1 MNFID
6 LNCDMGE
13 SFGAYS
19 IGHDKEILKYVSSAN
34 IACGFHAGD
43 PIVMHNTVK
52 MALES
57 NVAIGAHVG
66 FQDLMGFGRRII
78 NISPREAY
86 DITVYQ
92 LGALYGFTKAQG
104 GSIKH
109 VKPHGA
115 LYNMAAID
123 EKIAKAI
130 VEAIYDV
137 DNELVLFGLS
147 GSKLIKIGER
157 VGLRTANEVFADRT
171 YTDKGTLTPR
181 SEKNAL
187 IKDNTECINQVI
199 SMIKEGKVTSCGGKE
214 VTIKA
219 DTICIHGDGDKAL
232 DFVKDIRVALKQNG
246 VIIKGV

>member
-13 SFGAYS
+13 SFGTYS
-19 IGHDKEILKYVSSAN
+19 IGNDKEILKYVSSAN

-43 PIVMHNTVK
+43 PSVMNNTVK

-66 FQDLMGFGRRII
+66 FQDLMGFGRRIM

-92 LGALYGFTKAQG
+92 LGALYGFTKALG

-123 EKIAKAI
+123 EKLAKAI

-137 DNELVLFGLS
+137 DNQLVLFGLS
-147 GSKLIKIGER
+147 GSKLIQVGKK

-171 YTDKGTLTPR
+171 YTEQGTLTPR

-187 IKDNTECINQVI
+187 IKDNTQCINQVI

-214 VTIKA
+214 VAIKA

-232 DFVKDIRVALKQNG
+232 DFVKDIRAALEQNG
-246 VIIKGV
+246 VMIRGF